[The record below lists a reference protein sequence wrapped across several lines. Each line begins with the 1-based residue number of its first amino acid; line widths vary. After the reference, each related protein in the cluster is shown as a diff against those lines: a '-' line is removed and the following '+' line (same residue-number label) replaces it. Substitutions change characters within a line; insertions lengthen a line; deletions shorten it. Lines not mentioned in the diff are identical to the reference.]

1 MSFNYKQLRWKF
13 AEKMRNA
20 RKKKNKE
27 LEEIDKSMDSEK
39 EKKIKRRKVIR
50 NFKNKIKRILENPL
64 YKRAKQRHLWEV
76 TYINNGVPRYKK
88 IPPEDARKA
97 AGEYGEWYQPLID
110 FLEICI
116 INGIVTTSSC
126 AGHLE
131 NNNKWSYSYVSFDI
145 SDNRTKKLVEFVV
158 KNKLANCISINKDDE
173 NWEELCVLTMYV
185 DLDYKDLFY
194 KACIKKLSEII
205 QENES
210 EDNLK
215 KDTSFNNNSQ
225 TLIRKLIT
233 ISSECKKEHKQW
245 LHQRWI
251 ISFYPKNGN
260 IYATDDVLENILNL
274 GINNPVIKIK

>member
-126 AGHLE
+126 AGHLK

-145 SDNRTKKLVEFVV
+145 SDDRTKKLVEFVV
-158 KNKLANCISINKDDE
+158 KNKLANCILINKDDE

-194 KACIKKLSEII
+194 KACIKKISEII

-225 TLIRKLIT
+225 TLIGKLIT